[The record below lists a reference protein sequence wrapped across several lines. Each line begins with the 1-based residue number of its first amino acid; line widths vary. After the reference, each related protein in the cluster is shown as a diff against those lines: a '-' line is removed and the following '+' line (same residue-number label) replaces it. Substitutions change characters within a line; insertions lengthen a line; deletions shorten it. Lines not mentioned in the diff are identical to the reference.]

1 MTELVEL
8 IQTFRFTVTLTAA
21 KSPLP
26 AKVPTLGIGAF
37 AECSGLELEADVQE
51 YLEGGR
57 NGGVVRRVGRVKLS
71 PLVLKRGMFIPAPS
85 TPGNPPAGPGPG
97 GSGPAG
103 PGPGGS
109 ASGGSGTGKADSALW
124 DWLTGMVSGQLPIP
138 RYNGLIQ
145 VWSPNGRREVAR
157 WTFWRG
163 LPNKV
168 SGPALNAKTGE
179 VAVEELHIVHEGLR
193 FGSPS

>member
-1 MTELVEL
+1 MTEMGEL

-21 KSPLP
+21 TSSVP
-26 AKVPTLGIGAF
+26 ATVPQLGIGAF

-57 NGGVVRRVGRVKLS
+57 NDGVVRRVGRVKLT
-71 PLVLKRGMFIPAPS
+71 PLVLKRGMFIPAPP
-85 TPGNPPAGPGPG
+85 TPENPPADTDPG
-97 GSGPAG
+97 GSDT
-103 PGPGGS
+103 
-109 ASGGSGTGKADSALW
+109 GTADSALW
-124 DWLTGMVSGQLPIP
+124 DWLTGMVRGTLPIP
-138 RYNGLIQ
+138 RYNGLVQ
-145 VWSPNGRREVAR
+145 VWSPDGRREVAS

-193 FGSPS
+193 FGSAP

>member
-1 MTELVEL
+1 MTDMGELV
-8 IQTFRFTVTLTAA
+8 QTFRFTVTLTAA
-21 KSPLP
+21 KSAVP
-26 AKVPTLGIGAF
+26 ATVPQLGIGAF

-57 NGGVVRRVGRVKLS
+57 NDGVVRRVGRVKLT
-71 PLVLKRGMFIPAPS
+71 PLVLKRGMFIPASPA
-85 TPGNPPAGPGPG
+85 PDDPQAGPGQ
-97 GSGPAG
+97 
-103 PGPGGS
+103 
-109 ASGGSGTGKADSALW
+109 GGSGTGTADSALW

-145 VWSPNGRREVAR
+145 LWSPDGRREVAS

-163 LPNKV
+163 LPTKV
-168 SGPALNAKTGE
+168 SGPTLNAKTGE

-193 FGSPS
+193 FGSSS

>member
-1 MTELVEL
+1 MTEMAEL

-21 KSPLP
+21 NSPV
-26 AKVPTLGIGAF
+26 AATVPRLGIGAF

-57 NGGVVRRVGRVKLS
+57 NDGVVRRVGRVKLS
-71 PLVLKRGMFIPAPS
+71 PLVLKRGMFIPVPS
-85 TPGNPPAGPGPG
+85 TPKAKSAAPGQSGPGR
-97 GSGPAG
+97 
-103 PGPGGS
+103 
-109 ASGGSGTGKADSALW
+109 ADPALW
-124 DWLTGMVSGQLPIP
+124 DWLAGMVAGRLPIP

-145 VWSPNGRREVAR
+145 VWSPDGKREVAS

-163 LPNKV
+163 LPSKV
-168 SGPALNAKTGE
+168 SGPTLNAKTGE

-193 FGSPS
+193 LGGSP